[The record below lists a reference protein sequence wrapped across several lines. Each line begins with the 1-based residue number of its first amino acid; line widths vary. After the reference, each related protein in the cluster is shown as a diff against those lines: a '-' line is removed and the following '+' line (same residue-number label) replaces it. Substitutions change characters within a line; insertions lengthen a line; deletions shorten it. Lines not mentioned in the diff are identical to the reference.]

1 MRRIL
6 LGAWIVWATAS
17 VCAGSVV
24 HHDLR
29 VSVDPSSGRIAV
41 QDTVTLPGQRKGSPV
56 TFRLHPGMEVTLEG
70 PGRIDA
76 VGPSSGSGEAP
87 GVFRVEPEGRSFTV
101 RYNGVVRHP
110 FSEPREYARGFRTTP
125 GRVDPEGV
133 YLGPDCAWYPQ
144 IDGVMVTFTLEVKV
158 PAGWGAVSQGGGG
171 ADGAGTWRWACE
183 TPQDGIYL
191 VAGPYAVCRRPSNGA
206 EIQVYLRSR
215 DPALADKYL
224 EAGAAYLDMYDGL
237 IGRYPYPK
245 FALVENYWETG
256 WGMPSFTLLGPRIIR
271 FPFILHSSYPH
282 EILHNWWGNSVYV
295 DYGSGN
301 WCEGLTAYLADHL
314 VQEARGRGAGHRQ
327 TTLQKYADYV
337 SRSRDFPL
345 SEFRAR
351 HSAAT
356 EAVGYGKALMVF
368 HMLRRRLGDAVFTA
382 GLRELYRSG
391 RFRTVSWEDVFQ
403 AFGRASGRDLSGWL
417 DTWIRR
423 TGAPALEL
431 AHVEARRRGRRWKL
445 RVGVQQLQPGGTYDL
460 DVPLAITLEGKR
472 DAVVRKLHLADRRVE
487 WESWFDARPLRVDL
501 DPEFDV
507 FRLLSPAE
515 IPPALSGAFGA
526 PVVTVVLPS
535 EAPPDLARAYREMAE
550 AWAAGQEGEWR
561 IRSDA
566 DPFPETGSVWILGW
580 ENRWLKRFQEA
591 AASRGL
597 VFSRGGAAWDGQG
610 IRRPDQCGAVAV
622 RRPGRPR
629 EVLAWVAADRPAPVE
644 GLARKLPHYHK
655 YSWVVFQGDDP
666 AAVAKGRW
674 PVESSPMTVQLGEE
688 PVERGRLPPREPL
701 ARPRPAFSARRME
714 DTVRT
719 LCAPE
724 MEGRG
729 FGTVG
734 LRRAAEWIARAF
746 ERAGLEPAGDGG
758 TWFQRFSARGGEP
771 QAEVELLNVV
781 GVIPGRDRERAAES
795 VVVGAH
801 YDHLGRGWPDARP
814 GERGRIHPGADDN
827 ASGVAVLLEL
837 ARVLARGPAPRRSV
851 VFVAFAAEEAGRLGS
866 RHYVEQPGRYP
877 ARRCIAMVNLD
888 TVGRLGEG
896 SLMVLGTG
904 TAAEWIHIANGAG
917 YVTGVRIQPVA
928 RDVGGSDQV
937 SFVEAGVP
945 AVQLFTG
952 PHPDYHRPTDTPDKL
967 DFRGLV
973 RVAEVARE
981 FVLYL
986 AERDKP
992 LAAAVGQG
1000 ERVVGTLRRRATLG
1014 VVPDFAFPGP
1024 GVRLEGVVSGSP
1036 AERAGLAPGDVILTV
1051 AGEPLEDLR
1060 GLARVLERYG
1070 PGGRV
1075 VVVYLRDGEKRVAVV
1090 RLAPR

>member
-1 MRRIL
+1 MRPGL
-6 LGAWIVWATAS
+6 LAAWLVWAVAP
-17 VCAGSVV
+17 VCAAAVV
-24 HHDLR
+24 HHDLT
-29 VSVDPSSGRIAV
+29 VSLDPSAGRIAV
-41 QDTVTLPGQRKGSPV
+41 RDTVTLPGEQGGSPV
-56 TFRLHPGMEVTLEG
+56 VFRLHPGMEVTLEG
-70 PGRIDA
+70 PGRIE
-76 VGPSSGSGEAP
+76 VLPGSSGEAP
-87 GVFRVEPEGRSFTV
+87 AAFRLEPQGRSFTI
-101 RYNGVVRHP
+101 RYSGAVRHP

-125 GRVDPEGV
+125 GRVEPAGV
-133 YLGPDCAWYPQ
+133 YLGPDCAWYPR
-144 IDGVMVTFTLEVKV
+144 IGDHRVTFSLEVGL
-158 PAGWGAVSQGGGG
+158 PSGWAAVSQGGGG
-171 ADGAGTWRWACE
+171 AAGGGTWRWTCDA
-183 TPQDGIYL
+183 PQDGIYL
-191 VAGPYAVCRRPSNGA
+191 VAGPFTVYRERADGA
-206 EIQVYLRSR
+206 ELQVYLREP
-215 DPALADKYL
+215 DPALAGKYL
-224 EAGAAYLDMYDGL
+224 EAGAGYLGMYSGL
-237 IGRYPYPK
+237 IGSYPYPK
-245 FALVENYWETG
+245 FALVENFWETG

-295 DYGSGN
+295 DYEGGN

-314 VQEARGRGAGHRQ
+314 VQEARGRGAEHRQ
-327 TTLQKYADYV
+327 ATLQKYADYV

-345 SEFRAR
+345 AAFRSR

-368 HMLRRRLGDAVFTA
+368 HMLRRRLGEAAFTA

-403 AFGRASGRDLSGWL
+403 AFGRAAGRDLSEWL
-417 DTWIRR
+417 EAWVRR
-423 TGAPALEL
+423 AGAPVLEL
-431 AHVEARRRGRRWKL
+431 AEAEARRRGRRWRL
-445 RVGVQQLQPGGTYDL
+445 RVAVQQLQPGGAYDL
-460 DVPLAITLEGKR
+460 DVPLAVTLEGR
-472 DAVVRKLHLADRRVE
+472 PDAVVRTLRMADRRIE
-487 WESWFDARPLRVDL
+487 WEAWFDARPLRVDL

-535 EAPPDLARAYREMAE
+535 RAPPDLAGAYRALAE
-550 AWAAGQEGEWR
+550 SWAAGQEGEWR

-566 DPFPETGSVWILGW
+566 DPFPPSGSVWLLGW
-580 ENRWLKRFQEA
+580 ENRWLGRFREA

-610 IRRPDQCGAVAV
+610 IQRPDQCGVVAV

-629 EVLAWVAADRPAPVE
+629 EVLAWLAADRPGPVE

-655 YSWVVFQGDDP
+655 YSWVVFEGDEP
-666 AAVAKGRW
+666 AVVAKGRW
-674 PVESSPMTVQLGEE
+674 PVASSPLTAQLGEE

-724 MEGRG
+724 FEGRG
-729 FGTVG
+729 FGTDG

-746 ERAGLEPAGDGG
+746 ERAGLEPAGDAG

-771 QAEVELLNVV
+771 EAEVALLNVV
-781 GVIPGRDRERAAES
+781 GVIPGRDRDRAAES

-837 ARVLARGPAPRRSV
+837 ARVLAQGPSPRRSV
-851 VFVAFAAEEAGRLGS
+851 VFVAFAGEEAGRLGS
-866 RHYVEQPGRYP
+866 RHYVEHGGPYP
-877 ARRCIAMVNLD
+877 ADRCMAMVNLD
-888 TVGRLGEG
+888 TVGRLGKG
-896 SLMVLGTG
+896 SLMVLGTD
-904 TAAEWIHIANGAG
+904 TAAEWVHIANGAG
-917 YVTGVRIQPVA
+917 YVTGVRIQSVP

-967 DFRGLV
+967 DFQGLV

-981 FVLYL
+981 FVAYL
-986 AERDKP
+986 AEREEP
-992 LAAAVGQG
+992 LTGAAGREGTPAVPSG
-1000 ERVVGTLRRRATLG
+1000 RKAALG
-1014 VVPDFAFPGP
+1014 IVPDYAFSGP
-1024 GVRLEGVVSGSP
+1024 GVRVQGIGAGSP
-1036 AERAGLAPGDVILTV
+1036 AGVAGLREGDVLVRLGPHRVDTLKDLARALAGFRPGD
-1051 AGEPLEDLR
+1051 
-1060 GLARVLERYG
+1060 RVE
-1070 PGGRV
+1070 V
-1075 VVVYLRDGEKRVAVV
+1075 EFV
-1090 RLAPR
+1090 REGTRKTTLVELAPR